1 MNMKKPTVLGLV
13 LARGGSKGIPR
24 KNLALVGNKPLIAWT
39 AEAASESGVVDRL
52 VLSTD
57 DREIADEGRRIGAE
71 VPFLRPAELATD
83 SSTSIDV
90 NLHAINW
97 LEEHENYRPDYV
109 LLLQPT
115 SPLRTAADIRASVA
129 LAVERQADSVVSVSA
144 AHQHP
149 LWMKTLDNEGR
160 LFDLYPQ
167 SLTPTRR
174 QDLPPAFALNG
185 AIYLNLRSFLLKAR
199 TFVCD
204 HTYAYV
210 MPTERSLDVD
220 TPWDL
225 YLADLILRDRERN
238 EKH

>member
-1 MNMKKPTVLGLV
+1 MLGLI

-24 KNLALVGNKPLIAWT
+24 KNLALVGNKPLMAWT
-39 AEAASESGVVDRL
+39 VEAANESGVVERL

-57 DREIADEGRRIGAE
+57 DPEIADEGRRIGAE
-71 VPFLRPAELATD
+71 VPFLRPPELATD
-83 SSTSIDV
+83 SSTSMDV
-90 NLHAINW
+90 NLHAFRW
-97 LEEHENYRPDYV
+97 LEENENYRPDYV

-115 SPLRTAADIRASVA
+115 SPLRAAADIRASVE
-129 LAVERQADSVVSVSA
+129 LAVERQADSVVSVCA

-149 LWMKTLDNEGR
+149 LWMKTLDNQGR
-160 LFDLYPQ
+160 LVDLYPQ
-167 SLTPTRR
+167 PSTPTRR

-185 AIYLNLRSFLLKAR
+185 AIYLNLRSFLLNAH

-204 HTYAYV
+204 RTYGYV
-210 MPTERSLDVD
+210 MPPERSLDVD